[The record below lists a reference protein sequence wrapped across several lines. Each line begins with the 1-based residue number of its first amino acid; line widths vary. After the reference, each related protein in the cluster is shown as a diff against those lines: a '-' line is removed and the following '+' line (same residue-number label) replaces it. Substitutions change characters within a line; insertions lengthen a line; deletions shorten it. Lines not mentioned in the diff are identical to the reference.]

1 MIGIFLVNQKD
12 ELCFAQYGEHK
23 DIAGFRFHT
32 DTGMCIA
39 VLATGGEETF
49 VDAMHDE
56 IRPYLSKEQQVLVA
70 DLDDDGQL
78 TREYSVGLAV
88 AR

>member
-1 MIGIFLVNQKD
+1 MIGIFLVNKKD

-23 DIAGFRFHT
+23 DIAGFRYHT

-39 VLATGGEETF
+39 VRPSGEEDVF

-56 IRPYLSKEQQVLVA
+56 IRPYLSKDPEILVA
-70 DLDDDGQL
+70 DIDDGGA
-78 TREYSVGLAV
+78 TKREYVVSLTAT
-88 AR
+88 R